1 MQDWRRFR
9 RLADRPRRRNHSWWE
24 RVLAMAM
31 TILKTATGAA
41 VVLISVA
48 AGAATQSA
56 SHSQVHTNY
65 SHTNYSHPSH
75 YQSVASREGKGL
87 PRSTVAPV
95 VKPAAT
101 AGSVNGHSSEV
112 NRLER
117 QSAVQLAAETKHE
130 ARPATST
137 NHIAHSET
145 SARGSGINF
154 AYRSSRGTQTTRSSG
169 SGSRRP

>member
-1 MQDWRRFR
+1 
-9 RLADRPRRRNHSWWE
+9 
-24 RVLAMAM
+24 MAM
-31 TILKTATGAA
+31 TILKIAAGAA
-41 VVLISVA
+41 VVLISLA
-48 AGAATQSA
+48 AGAAQSA

-65 SHTNYSHPSH
+65 SHTNYSHTSH
-75 YQSVASREGKGL
+75 YQGAGSHEGKSL

-130 ARPATST
+130 ARPTASSNYT
-137 NHIAHSET
+137 AHSEAST
-145 SARGSGINF
+145 RGSGINF
-154 AYRSSRGTQTTRSSG
+154 AYHSAHSAQTTRSSG
-169 SGSRRP
+169 SGGRRP